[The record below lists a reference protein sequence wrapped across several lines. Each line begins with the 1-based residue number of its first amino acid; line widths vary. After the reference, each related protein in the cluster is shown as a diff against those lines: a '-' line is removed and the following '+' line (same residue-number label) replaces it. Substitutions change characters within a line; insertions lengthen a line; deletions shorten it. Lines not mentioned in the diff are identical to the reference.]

1 MVEGRERAGFVPEPS
16 EAVVISLTCR
26 GQELDGDRAAQ
37 LLVEGAVDNAHPA
50 FADAGADPIP

>member
-1 MVEGRERAGFVPEPS
+1 MVEGGQRAGFIPEAS
-16 EAVVISLTCR
+16 EAIVISLTCR
-26 GQELDGDRAAQ
+26 GEELDGDRAPQ